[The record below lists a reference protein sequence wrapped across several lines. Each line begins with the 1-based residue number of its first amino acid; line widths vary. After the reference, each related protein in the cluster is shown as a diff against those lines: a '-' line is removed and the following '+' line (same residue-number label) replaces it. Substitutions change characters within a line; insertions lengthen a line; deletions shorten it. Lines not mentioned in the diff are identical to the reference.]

1 MKTGSLTT
9 SQLFSLALAE
19 SRGAWRRFI
28 FFIVCIAVGVGAVM
42 TVKSFSTLLNDAIQG
57 ESKGLL
63 AADIEI
69 KGSWEQTPA
78 DVAFQ
83 QTALPEGTRFQS
95 VRELHA
101 MAQYPLPGGGDKGD
115 KASLLVELKSVP
127 AQAPFYPMYG
137 MIELNPPRPLNAL
150 LAESGA
156 VVDPAFL
163 WRTKLE
169 VGDSFQ
175 LGKTEVR
182 INGTVVKEPD
192 RISRAFSIG
201 PRVFVSHTVLKE
213 ADLVRTGSRI
223 RHRTL
228 IGLPDTI
235 ELEKALVL
243 LERGLTDKTA
253 SLRTYKDME
262 SSLNKS
268 IERMGQYLGAVGVIA
283 LLMGGIGV
291 AMIIRTFM
299 AQKLDTIA
307 ILSCL
312 GASSRTL
319 LKIYLL
325 QSILLGLL
333 GSVLGVV
340 LGYGLQFTLP
350 SKLSGLLNLDL
361 EPVFYW
367 TPALHSL
374 ALGIVTTL
382 LFSFW
387 PLIRAA
393 KTKPLRLFRRNFEEE
408 ELSSGTRWER
418 RIVGAVS
425 ILVMTGIVIGQAG
438 SVQRGLVFLL
448 ALGVSAL
455 LLSGLASLFLKA
467 LKKLPP
473 PGQMTRRYGL
483 ANLHRPNNQTRSIVT
498 CLGMGIMLVL
508 TVRLVQTDMIAM
520 LKENTE
526 INPPNYFFID
536 IQSDQTET
544 FLKTLDRV
552 APAAERTL
560 TPLIRSRFHGIDGR
574 LAKNWHYE
582 NRRKEEWF
590 INREFVTT
598 RMEGGDLP
606 KDNEIVQGTWWKK
619 ADGSIPQISLEE
631 DAAKRL
637 GAKIG
642 SQLTMDIQGIP
653 VTAPVTSIRKV
664 NWRNMR
670 TNFYMIFSPG
680 ALEGAPVTYVSTV
693 HVPKDKELPLQH
705 AVVNAL
711 PNITALSTRD
721 IIDTIE
727 NVVEKLKTLVDFMSA
742 FTITAGLII
751 LSGSVASTKYRR
763 LKESA
768 VLKILGARRKK
779 VASILGVE
787 YATLGVIASL
797 VGVGLSAALSW
808 TVMKYLVKAPWHLQP
823 GIMLWTL
830 ALAVLLTT
838 MTGIFSSLDVLKNK
852 PLKTL
857 RQID

>member
-1 MKTGSLTT
+1 MKTGRLTN
-9 SQLFSLALAE
+9 SQLFALTLAE

-28 FFIVCIAVGVGAVM
+28 FFIICIAVGVGAVM
-42 TVKSFSTLLNDAIQG
+42 TVKSFSNLLTDAIQG

-63 AADIEI
+63 SADIEI
-69 KGSWEQTPA
+69 KGSWEQIPA
-78 DVAFQ
+78 DVAYQ
-83 QTALPEGTRFQS
+83 QS
-95 VRELHA
+95 VLPAETKFLSIKELHA
-101 MAQYPLPGGGDKGD
+101 MAQYPVGGD
-115 KASLLVELKSVP
+115 KASLLIELKSVP
-127 AQAPFYPMYG
+127 AQPPLYPMYG
-137 MIELNPPRPLNAL
+137 TIELNPSRTLSEL
-150 LAESGA
+150 LSANGA
-156 VVDPAFL
+156 VVGPAFL
-163 WRTKLE
+163 WRTQLK
-169 VGDSFQ
+169 VGDTFQ
-175 LGKTEVR
+175 LGKIQVR
-182 INGTVVKEPD
+182 INGTVLKEPD

-201 PRVFVSHTVLKE
+201 PRVFVSHATLKE

-228 IGLPDTI
+228 IRLPDTI

-243 LERGLTDKTA
+243 LERGLTDKA
-253 SLRTYKDME
+253 VSLRTYKDME
-262 SSLNKS
+262 SSLNNS

-291 AMIIRTFM
+291 AMIVRTFM

-307 ILSCL
+307 ILTCL
-312 GASSRTL
+312 GASSGTI

-325 QSILLGLL
+325 QALLLGFL
-333 GSVLGVV
+333 GSVLGVAA
-340 LGYGLQFTLP
+340 GYGLQFSLP
-350 SKLSGLLNLDL
+350 AKLSGLINLNL

-367 TPALHSL
+367 MPAIHSL
-374 ALGIVTTL
+374 ALGMITTF
-382 LFSFW
+382 LFCLW

-408 ELSSGTRWER
+408 ELAPGTKWER
-418 RIVGAVS
+418 WAVGAFS
-425 ILVMTGIVIGQAG
+425 IIAMAGVVIWQAG
-438 SVQRGLVFLL
+438 SVKRGIVFLL
-448 ALGVSAL
+448 ALGISAL
-455 LLSGLASLFLKA
+455 LLSGVATLVLKG

-473 PGQMTRRYGL
+473 PRRMTGRYGL
-483 ANLHRPNNQTRSIVT
+483 ANLHRPNNQVRSIVT

-508 TVRLVQTDMIAM
+508 TVRLVQMDMIAM

-544 FLKTLDRV
+544 FIKTLDRI
-552 APAAERTL
+552 APEAERTL
-560 TPLIRSRFHGIDGR
+560 TPLIRARLHGIDGR
-574 LAKNWHYE
+574 LVENWKYE

-590 INREFVTT
+590 ITREFVTT
-598 RMEGGDLP
+598 HMEGGDLP
-606 KDNEIVQGTWWKK
+606 KDNEIVQGTWWQKEN
-619 ADGSIPQISLEE
+619 ASVPQVSLEE

-642 SQLTMDIQGIP
+642 SELTVDIQGIK

-680 ALEGAPVTYVSTV
+680 ALKGAPVTYVSTV
-693 HVPKDKELPLQH
+693 HVSEEKELPLQH
-705 AVVNAL
+705 AVVKAL

-721 IIDTIE
+721 IVTTIE

-742 FTITAGLII
+742 FTIAAGLII
-751 LSGSVASTKYRR
+751 LAGSVASTKYRR

-768 VLKILGARRKK
+768 ILKILGARRKK
-779 VASILGVE
+779 VASIIGIE
-787 YATLGVIASL
+787 YAAIGGIASV
-797 VGVGLSAALSW
+797 VGVGLSSALSW
-808 TVMKYLVKAPWHLQP
+808 AVMTYLVKAPWNARP
-823 GIMLWTL
+823 DVMLWTL

-838 MTGIFSSLDVLKNK
+838 LTGIISSLDVLKNK
-852 PLKTL
+852 PMKTL